1 MPGKHQIRAVGVN
14 KLNLSTRHLR
24 HPFALKQCGFISNR
38 KLETAFGQVL
48 GRIKNSFHPSI
59 GTDISDILRCI
70 FGSLGYSF
78 NSFNQTS
85 QYWYGLGGSQRGKNG
100 QSGPNSSGRRK
111 DVVHAPKRQTQLQ
124 LAKSSNFRG
133 LYYKPWGVRNYWKT
147 WKNVRVHDDLS
158 EFKRCHSTSLQS
170 GFYNSWR
177 NGSYNDFR
185 WWCRLD
191 YRVILWHS
199 IIYLLYSSTFYS
211 PGWYCV
217 HDIPHSLGFCLT
229 SILLVGS
236 NFSFRTKYMS
246 NDFESLFVWH
256 SSQLSTYHNCM
267 VPYLHQRPFYH
278 GIGCRSISLTSIISW
293 AKVWWLS
300 PFISR
305 WASFGQCLGNQS
317 CASVN
322 LCHFRFFVVVDDVV
336 VVGCWLLVV
345 VALVDDCCW
354 LCFLSFLF
362 LLLLLLVMVL
372 VVVMVKFHGLSKL
385 RCDFLPFLRL
395 GMCKWAWEHA

>member
-1 MPGKHQIRAVGVN
+1 MDKLPKGATNWEWINNMGLGLGVNIWLHWNDCNLEVENFKNWFPAGFGLLVGDGLWMPGKHQIRAVGVN

-78 NSFNQTS
+78 NSFNHTS

-170 GFYNSWR
+170 GFYNSWG
-177 NGSYNDFR
+177 NAP
-185 WWCRLD
+185 
-191 YRVILWHS
+191 
-199 IIYLLYSSTFYS
+199 TT
-211 PGWYCV
+211 
-217 HDIPHSLGFCLT
+217 T
-229 SILLVGS
+229 S
-236 NFSFRTKYMS
+236 
-246 NDFESLFVWH
+246 
-256 SSQLSTYHNCM
+256 
-267 VPYLHQRPFYH
+267 
-278 GIGCRSISLTSIISW
+278 
-293 AKVWWLS
+293 
-300 PFISR
+300 
-305 WASFGQCLGNQS
+305 
-317 CASVN
+317 
-322 LCHFRFFVVVDDVV
+322 DDDA
-336 VVGCWLLVV
+336 G
-345 VALVDDCCW
+345 
-354 LCFLSFLF
+354 
-362 LLLLLLVMVL
+362 
-372 VVVMVKFHGLSKL
+372 
-385 RCDFLPFLRL
+385 
-395 GMCKWAWEHA
+395 